1 MEDNFK
7 HKGRRRILASELRE
21 KGIKD
26 QRILSAIE
34 NIPRHLF
41 IDPGLSEQAYI
52 DKALPIENDQTISQP
67 YTVAFQTQLL
77 NPSAS
82 EKILEIGT
90 GSGYQTA
97 VLDYLNLDIFTIER
111 DHALYRS
118 TSNLFDKMKIK
129 PKKFIY
135 GDGFNGMQDHSPFDG
150 IIVTAGSPVIPK
162 KLVMQLKIGGRLII
176 PVGKDVQVMTKI
188 IRISENELKK
198 ETFGNFRFVPMLKNK
213 N

>member
-26 QRILSAIE
+26 NRILKAIE

-82 EKILEIGT
+82 DKILEIGT

-97 VLDYLNLDIFTIER
+97 VLDYLNIDIYTIER
-111 DHALYRS
+111 DHTLYRS
-118 TSNLFDKMKIK
+118 TSNLFEKMKIK

-135 GDGFNGMQDHSPFDG
+135 GDGFNGMQDYSPFDG

-162 KLVMQLKIGGRLII
+162 KLVMQLKVGGRLII

-198 ETFGNFRFVPMLKNK
+198 ETYGNFRFVPMLKNK

>member
-77 NPSAS
+77 NPSTS
-82 EKILEIGT
+82 DKILEIGT

-97 VLDYLNLDIFTIER
+97 VLDYLNLDIYTIER
-111 DHALYRS
+111 DHALYVAYGPYRS
-118 TSNLFDKMKIK
+118 PRYAISILIEH
-129 PKKFIY
+129 
-135 GDGFNGMQDHSPFDG
+135 G
-150 IIVTAGSPVIPK
+150 GSGGSVAAPLAK
-162 KLVMQLKIGGRLII
+162 KLFK
-176 PVGKDVQVMTKI
+176 KI
-188 IRISENELKK
+188 IDRHEVRKNFETKK
-198 ETFGNFRFVPMLKNK
+198 YLNI
-213 N
+213 

>member
-1 MEDNFK
+1 MEDNYK
-7 HKGRRRILASELRE
+7 HKGRRRILVSDLKE

-26 QRILSAIE
+26 HRILRAIE

-67 YTVAFQTQLL
+67 FTVAFQTQLL
-77 NPSAS
+77 NPS
-82 EKILEIGT
+82 ERDKILEIGT

-97 VLDYLNLDIFTIER
+97 VLDFLKVDVYTIER
-111 DHALYRS
+111 DHSLFRS

-135 GDGFNGMQDHSPFDG
+135 GDGFNGMLDHSPFDG
-150 IIVTAGSPVIPK
+150 IIVTAGSPIIPK
-162 KLVMQLKIGGRLII
+162 KLIIQLKIGGRLII

>member
-21 KGIKD
+21 KGIQD
-26 QRILSAIE
+26 DRILKAIE

-82 EKILEIGT
+82 DKILEIGT

-97 VLDYLNLDIFTIER
+97 VLDYLNLEIYTIER
-111 DHALYRS
+111 DHTLYRS
-118 TSNLFDKMKIK
+118 TSKLFNKMKIK

-135 GDGFNGMQDHSPFDG
+135 GDGFNGMQDYSPFDG

-162 KLVMQLKIGGRLII
+162 KLVMQLKVGGRLII

-188 IRISENELKK
+188 IRISENEFKK
-198 ETFGNFRFVPMLKNK
+198 ETYGNFRFVPMLKNK

>member
-1 MEDNFK
+1 MEDNYK
-7 HKGRRRILASELRE
+7 HKGRRRILVSDLKE

-26 QRILSAIE
+26 HRILRAIE

-67 YTVAFQTQLL
+67 FTVAFQTQLL
-77 NPSAS
+77 NPS
-82 EKILEIGT
+82 ERDKILEIGT

-97 VLDYLNLDIFTIER
+97 VLDFLKVDVYTIER
-111 DHALYRS
+111 DHSLFRS

-135 GDGFNGMQDHSPFDG
+135 GDGFNGMLDHSPFDG
-150 IIVTAGSPVIPK
+150 IIVTAGSPIIPK
-162 KLVMQLKIGGRLII
+162 KLIMQLKIGGRLII

>member
-1 MEDNFK
+1 MEDNYK
-7 HKGRRRILASELRE
+7 HKGRRRILVSDLKE

-26 QRILSAIE
+26 HRILRAIE

-77 NPSAS
+77 DPS
-82 EKILEIGT
+82 ERDKILEIGT

-97 VLDYLNLDIFTIER
+97 VLDFLKVDVYTIER
-111 DHALYRS
+111 DHSLFRS

-135 GDGFNGMQDHSPFDG
+135 GDGFNGMLDHSPFDG
-150 IIVTAGSPVIPK
+150 IIVTAGSPIIPK
-162 KLVMQLKIGGRLII
+162 KLIIQLKIGGRLII

>member
-1 MEDNFK
+1 MYIIANK
-7 HKGRRRILASELRE
+7 LADYLNKNSERE
-21 KGIKD
+21 PE
-26 QRILSAIE
+26 ILSRLSKETHQKILQ
-34 NIPRHLF
+34 PRM
-41 IDPGLSEQAYI
+41 LSGHIQGRFLSFVSKI
-52 DKALPIENDQTISQP
+52 KSP
-67 YTVAFQTQLL
+67 
-77 NPSAS
+77 

-97 VLDYLNLDIFTIER
+97 VLDYLNLDIYTIER

-162 KLVMQLKIGGRLII
+162 KLVMQLKVGGRLII

-198 ETFGNFRFVPMLKNK
+198 ETYGNFRFVPMLKNK

>member
-1 MEDNFK
+1 MEDNYK
-7 HKGRRRILASELRE
+7 HKGRRRILVSDLKE

-26 QRILSAIE
+26 HRILRAIE

-77 NPSAS
+77 DPS
-82 EKILEIGT
+82 ERDKILEIGT

-97 VLDYLNLDIFTIER
+97 VLDFLKVDVYTIER
-111 DHALYRS
+111 DHSLFRS

-135 GDGFNGMQDHSPFDG
+135 GDGFNGMLDHSPFDG
-150 IIVTAGSPVIPK
+150 IIVTAGSPIIPK
-162 KLVMQLKIGGRLII
+162 KLIMQLKIGGRLII

>member
-1 MEDNFK
+1 MIGDIKFSDNFLTSL
-7 HKGRRRILASELRE
+7 RIS
-21 KGIKD
+21 
-26 QRILSAIE
+26 S
-34 NIPRHLF
+34 
-41 IDPGLSEQAYI
+41 SV
-52 DKALPIENDQTISQP
+52 S
-67 YTVAFQTQLL
+67 
-77 NPSAS
+77 SS
-82 EKILEIGT
+82 
-90 GSGYQTA
+90 
-97 VLDYLNLDIFTIER
+97 
-111 DHALYRS
+111 
-118 TSNLFDKMKIK
+118 K

-176 PVGKDVQVMTKI
+176 PVGKDLQVMTKI

>member
-21 KGIKD
+21 KGIQD
-26 QRILSAIE
+26 DRILKAIE

-82 EKILEIGT
+82 DKILEIGT

-97 VLDYLNLDIFTIER
+97 VLDYLNLDIYTIER
-111 DHALYRS
+111 DHTLYRS
-118 TSNLFDKMKIK
+118 TSNLFNKMKIK

-135 GDGFNGMQDHSPFDG
+135 GDGFNGMQDYSPFDG

-162 KLVMQLKIGGRLII
+162 KLVMQLTIGGRLII

-198 ETFGNFRFVPMLKNK
+198 ETYGNFRFVPMLKNK

>member
-1 MEDNFK
+1 MEFSTINLILVKVEDSFK
-7 HKGRRRILASELRE
+7 FQGRRRLLALELKK
-21 KGIKD
+21 KGIVNK
-26 QRILSAIE
+26 QIIKSIE
-34 NIPRHLF
+34 SIPRHLF

-77 NPSAS
+77 NPSTS
-82 EKILEIGT
+82 DKILEIGT

-97 VLDYLNLDIFTIER
+97 VLDYLNLDIYTIER

-135 GDGFNGMQDHSPFDG
+135 GDGFNGLQDH
-150 IIVTAGSPVIPK
+150 
-162 KLVMQLKIGGRLII
+162 
-176 PVGKDVQVMTKI
+176 
-188 IRISENELKK
+188 
-198 ETFGNFRFVPMLKNK
+198 
-213 N
+213 

>member
-1 MEDNFK
+1 MSPLT
-7 HKGRRRILASELRE
+7 G
-21 KGIKD
+21 
-26 QRILSAIE
+26 
-34 NIPRHLF
+34 
-41 IDPGLSEQAYI
+41 
-52 DKALPIENDQTISQP
+52 
-67 YTVAFQTQLL
+67 
-77 NPSAS
+77 

-97 VLDYLNLDIFTIER
+97 ILNFLNVGLYTIER

-118 TSNLFDKMKIK
+118 TSSLFDKMKIK

>member
-1 MEDNFK
+1 MEDNYK
-7 HKGRRRILASELRE
+7 HKGRRRILVSELKE

-26 QRILSAIE
+26 HRILKAIE

-77 NPSAS
+77 DPS
-82 EKILEIGT
+82 ERDKILEIGT

-97 VLDYLNLDIFTIER
+97 VLDFLKVDVYTIER
-111 DHALYRS
+111 DHSLFRS

-135 GDGFNGMQDHSPFDG
+135 GDGFNGMLDHSPFDG
-150 IIVTAGSPVIPK
+150 IIVTAGSPIIPK
-162 KLVMQLKIGGRLII
+162 KLIMQLKIGGRLII

-198 ETFGNFRFVPMLKNK
+198 ETFGNFRFVPMLKNR

>member
-1 MEDNFK
+1 MEDNYK
-7 HKGRRRILASELRE
+7 HKGRRRILVSELKE

-26 QRILSAIE
+26 HRILKAIE

-67 YTVAFQTQLL
+67 FTVAFQTQLL
-77 NPSAS
+77 NPS
-82 EKILEIGT
+82 ERDKILEIGT

-97 VLDYLNLDIFTIER
+97 VLDFLKVDVYTIER
-111 DHALYRS
+111 DHSLFRS

-135 GDGFNGMQDHSPFDG
+135 GDGFNGMLDHSPFDG
-150 IIVTAGSPVIPK
+150 IIVTAGSPIIPK
-162 KLVMQLKIGGRLII
+162 KLIIQLKIGGRLII

>member
-1 MEDNFK
+1 MEDNYK
-7 HKGRRRILASELRE
+7 HKGRRRILVSELKE

-26 QRILSAIE
+26 HRILKAIE

-77 NPSAS
+77 DPS
-82 EKILEIGT
+82 ERDKILEIGT

-97 VLDYLNLDIFTIER
+97 VLDFLKVDVYTIER
-111 DHALYRS
+111 DHSLFRS

-135 GDGFNGMQDHSPFDG
+135 GDGFNGMLDHSPFDG
-150 IIVTAGSPVIPK
+150 IIVTAGSPIIPK
-162 KLVMQLKIGGRLII
+162 KLIIQLKIGGRLII

>member
-1 MEDNFK
+1 
-7 HKGRRRILASELRE
+7 
-21 KGIKD
+21 
-26 QRILSAIE
+26 
-34 NIPRHLF
+34 
-41 IDPGLSEQAYI
+41 
-52 DKALPIENDQTISQP
+52 
-67 YTVAFQTQLL
+67 
-77 NPSAS
+77 
-82 EKILEIGT
+82 
-90 GSGYQTA
+90 
-97 VLDYLNLDIFTIER
+97 
-111 DHALYRS
+111 
-118 TSNLFDKMKIK
+118 MKIK

-176 PVGKDVQVMTKI
+176 PIGKDVQVMTKI